1 MRLDQRV
8 FPYSNPLDLP
18 EFAPKT
24 RGSVPKQI
32 HCCIGIMVYNEA
44 ANIGQLLRALLEQK
58 SEIAQIDEIVVVSSG
73 CIDETD
79 EIVQEYEARDS
90 RVRLITQD
98 RRYGKASAVNLFLQN
113 VSSDVIILESGDTIP
128 AEGAIDALV
137 QPFAN
142 PAVGMVGGRPVPVNR
157 KDTFMGYAV
166 HLLWEL
172 HHRVSLTR
180 PKMGELIAFRQ
191 IFSQIPHNTA
201 VDEAS
206 IEPLIIGQGFRCAY
220 APDAIVYNRGPEHL
234 ADYIKQRRR
243 IFAGHLYVRD
253 MLGYRVSTMN
263 GWQIAR
269 LFFKTLKPDWRSL
282 LWGSSVALLEVG
294 VRLLATYDY
303 YVRKINPFQ
312 WSMVQSTK
320 KIV

>member
-1 MRLDQRV
+1 MKLEQRA
-8 FPYSNPLDLP
+8 FGYANALELP
-18 EFAPKT
+18 AITSKT
-24 RGSVPKQI
+24 RGDMQKQI

-44 ANIGQLLRALLEQK
+44 ANIGRLLHALIEQK
-58 SEIAQIDEIVVVSSG
+58 TEIALIDEIVVVSSG
-73 CIDETD
+73 CVDETD
-79 EIVQEYEARDS
+79 AIVQEYEARDT

-137 QPFAN
+137 RPFAN
-142 PAVGMVGGRPVPVNR
+142 PQVGMVGGRPVPVNR
-157 KDTFMGYAV
+157 EDSFMGFAV
-166 HLLWEL
+166 HMLWEL
-172 HHRVSLTR
+172 HHQVSLIR

-191 IFSQIPHNTA
+191 IFAQIPHNTA

-206 IEPLIIGQGFRCAY
+206 IEPLILGQGLQCAY
-220 APDAIVYNRGPEHL
+220 APDAVVYNKGPEHL
-234 ADYIKQRRR
+234 QDYIKQRRR

-263 GWQIAR
+263 GLQIAG
-269 LFFKTLKPDWRSL
+269 LFLKTLKPQWHSL
-282 LWGSSVALLEVG
+282 VWGPAVALLEVC

-312 WSMVQSTK
+312 WSVVQSTK
-320 KIV
+320 KIL